1 MKRLLLTKKVKCN
14 IVEINYPYINMN
26 FNTNEINT
34 SLQQKFGSE
43 ATRIA
48 SLFAV
53 NREALFILPAF
64 QQQIFNFLFYE
75 KQWRFDRLHEMM
87 LLFQPGIELAD
98 YCVQYELSSRKFEN
112 KLRVMLPYQFEHPSL
127 HSLNYLFSNA
137 AALEKKMTD
146 IHQLQFKQKTSRISL
161 LKEQVK
167 AALVMLPF

>member
-1 MKRLLLTKKVKCN
+1 MKQVKCN

-43 ATRIA
+43 AVRIA

-53 NREALFILPAF
+53 NREALFIHSTY
-64 QQQIFNFLFYE
+64 QQQVFNFLFYE
-75 KQWRFDRLHEMM
+75 KQWRFNRLHDMM

-98 YCVQYELSSRKFEN
+98 YCVQFELSSRLFTN
-112 KLRVMLPYQFEHPSL
+112 KLRLMLPCQFENPSL
-127 HSLNYLFSNA
+127 HSLSHLFSNA
-137 AALEKKMTD
+137 TVLEKKMTD

>member
-1 MKRLLLTKKVKCN
+1 
-14 IVEINYPYINMN
+14 MN
-26 FNTNEINT
+26 FNTNEINV
-34 SLQQKFGSE
+34 SLQRQFGSE
-43 ATRIA
+43 ATLTA

-53 NREALFILPAF
+53 NREAIFIHAAC

-127 HSLNYLFSNA
+127 HSLSYLFSNA

>member
-1 MKRLLLTKKVKCN
+1 MKKEKYY
-14 IVEINYPYINMN
+14 IVEITNLNMN

-43 ATRIA
+43 ATRVA

-87 LLFQPGIELAD
+87 LLFQPGIELALQLGTG
-98 YCVQYELSSRKFEN
+98 CCHRQSQRAGPRWRRANGAGCRARRFPAPAPTAARSWPGGAAGARCQ
-112 KLRVMLPYQFEHPSL
+112 RSTLPQSP
-127 HSLNYLFSNA
+127 A
-137 AALEKKMTD
+137 
-146 IHQLQFKQKTSRISL
+146 
-161 LKEQVK
+161 
-167 AALVMLPF
+167 